1 MVTQPRGARIASPG
15 AQTLVT
21 CWIDAYNAHDLEG
34 MLASLDHD
42 VDYRPLRL
50 GGLTG
55 MCRGHDG
62 VRHWFAQ
69 LGSAHCHRIELAELR
84 ELSDGH
90 VLATGAVRIADASDV
105 APFCG
110 AYHTASGP
118 ICSSASSRRP
128 LHGRCS
134 ATPPPRRTHP
144 QNAPAG
150 ADARSP
156 PTGRH
161 PRRARDRRPPRR
173 APGPSIA
180 PADLPRTARATIAT
194 TPG

>member
-110 AYHTASGP
+110 AYHTASGAILTACHYFGEP
-118 ICSSASSRRP
+118 DLLER
-128 LHGRCS
+128 LEQ
-134 ATPPPRRTHP
+134 TP
-144 QNAPAG
+144 
-150 ADARSP
+150 
-156 PTGRH
+156 
-161 PRRARDRRPPRR
+161 
-173 APGPSIA
+173 
-180 PADLPRTARATIAT
+180 TARPMLGHTAAATH
-194 TPG
+194 TPAERAGGC